1 MQEGGFMPSN
11 KELPLLIIGIDQG
24 IPSRFDNFNFKIHEN
39 LKKIKSTE
47 TIKPDTEFVITFSTK
62 ENMSLD
68 LTDFEKEISYTGP
81 IGVKCKCKSIQ
92 SDQETELYTVESEFI
107 EYVYIREISCTL
119 NKMYALVEEAK
130 VNEDVDPTT
139 LKEIISFVIFIGKK
153 TKILKKE
160 DLTLFKKTKEVL
172 DLCDAVVHYYYD
184 DYFDKYVYMQLIDLS
199 EKIKNVINFI
209 LETSNIDLGNYKDFT
224 VGKITDSLNFNA
236 TSEKKPNKKYP
247 EEVKK
252 ALQKEAK
259 RLTRTPPSSLEAQS
273 MQNYIETLQDIP
285 WDNYTKYDHTIKEVL
300 TRIDETHYGLNDV
313 KKHIFEHIVLEDHLG
328 ESKGSVLCF
337 IGPPGTGKTSIAKS
351 IAKATEREVI
361 KIALGGVSDEA
372 EIRGHRRT
380 YVASKPGR
388 IVDGLIKS
396 QQMNPIIVLDEVD
409 KLDKGTRGD
418 PTSALLELL
427 DPEQNNEFIDRFVEI
442 PIDLSKAL
450 FICTANYIES
460 IPEALKDRFEF
471 IHFEHYEQNEREQI
485 LINYIYP
492 KVLKEY
498 HMDQFKINVLDS
510 FYKTLSEEVSLR
522 EIEKKVR
529 KILKAVLVEFVINE
543 KENIL
548 LDSNF
553 SIYLN
558 KSKPKK
564 QIGFSNG
571 NKNNSKQFSSL

>member
-1 MQEGGFMPSN
+1 
-11 KELPLLIIGIDQG
+11 
-24 IPSRFDNFNFKIHEN
+24 
-39 LKKIKSTE
+39 
-47 TIKPDTEFVITFSTK
+47 
-62 ENMSLD
+62 
-68 LTDFEKEISYTGP
+68 
-81 IGVKCKCKSIQ
+81 
-92 SDQETELYTVESEFI
+92 
-107 EYVYIREISCTL
+107 
-119 NKMYALVEEAK
+119 
-130 VNEDVDPTT
+130 
-139 LKEIISFVIFIGKK
+139 
-153 TKILKKE
+153 
-160 DLTLFKKTKEVL
+160 
-172 DLCDAVVHYYYD
+172 
-184 DYFDKYVYMQLIDLS
+184 MQLIDLS

-209 LETSNIDLGNYKDFT
+209 LESSNIDLGNYKDFT
-224 VGKITDSLNFNA
+224 VGSITDSLNFNA
-236 TSEKKPNKKYP
+236 SSQSKPNKNYP
-247 EEVKK
+247 ELVKK
-252 ALQKEAK
+252 TLQKEAK

-273 MQNYIETLQDIP
+273 IQNYIETLQEIP
-285 WDNYTKYDHTIKEVL
+285 WEVYKKYDHTIKEVL
-300 TRIDETHYGLNDV
+300 NKINKTHYGLDDV

-388 IVDGLIKS
+388 IIDGLIKT
-396 QQMNPIIVLDEVD
+396 QQMNPVIVLDEVD

-427 DPEQNNEFIDRFVEI
+427 DPEQNNEFVDRFLEI
-442 PIDLSKAL
+442 PIDLSKCL

-471 IHFEHYEQNEREQI
+471 IYFEHYEQSQRERI
-485 LINYIYP
+485 LIEYIYP

-498 HMDQFKINVLDS
+498 KMESFNIEILSS
-510 FYKTLSEEVSLR
+510 FYISLSEEISLR

-529 KILKAVLVEFVINE
+529 KILKAVLVEFIINE
-543 KENIL
+543 KQTIM
-548 LDSNF
+548 LDSNYE
-553 SIYLN
+553 IYLN

-571 NKNNSKQFSSL
+571 SKNMSKQFPTL

>member
-1 MQEGGFMPSN
+1 MPSN
-11 KELPLLIIGIDQG
+11 RELPLLIIGIDQG
-24 IPSRFDNFNFKIHEN
+24 IPSKFEKFNFKIHEN
-39 LKKIKSTE
+39 LRKIKSTKAIE
-47 TIKPDTEFVITFSTK
+47 PNTEFVITFSTK

-81 IGVKCKCKSIQ
+81 IGVKCKCKSIKNDED
-92 SDQETELYTVESEFI
+92 SELYTIESEFI
-107 EYVYIREISCTL
+107 NCVYIREISCTL
-119 NKMYALVEEAK
+119 SKIYTVVEEAK
-130 VNEDVDPTT
+130 INYDMDPKT
-139 LKEIISFVIFIGKK
+139 LKEVISFIIFIGKK

-160 DLTLFKKTKEVL
+160 DLKLFKETKDIL
-172 DLCDAVVHYYYD
+172 DLCDAIAHHYYAD
-184 DYFDKYVYMQLIDLS
+184 HFDKYIYLQLVDLS

-224 VGKITDSLNFNA
+224 VGSITDSLNFNA
-236 TSEKKPNKKYP
+236 SSNKKPNKQYP
-247 EEVKK
+247 EDVKK

-273 MQNYIETLQDIP
+273 IQNYIETLQDIP
-285 WDNYTKYDHTIKEVL
+285 WDQYKKYDHTIKEVL
-300 TRIDETHYGLNDV
+300 NKINKTHYGLNDV

-361 KIALGGVSDEA
+361 KVALGGVSDEA

-388 IVDGLIKS
+388 IIDGLIKT
-396 QQMNPIIVLDEVD
+396 QQMNPVIVLDEVD

-427 DPEQNNEFIDRFVEI
+427 DPEQNSEFVDRFVEL

-471 IHFEHYEQNEREQI
+471 IYFEHYEKEERERI
-485 LINYIYP
+485 LIEYIYP

-498 HMDQFKINVLDS
+498 KMEDFNIEILS
-510 FYKTLSEEVSLR
+510 AFYQELSNEVSLR

-529 KILKAVLVEFVINE
+529 KILKAILVEFVIDE
-543 KENIL
+543 KQTVL

-553 SIYLN
+553 STYLN

-571 NKNNSKQFSSL
+571 NKSISKQLSPF